1 MHIQIS
7 FISHFNNKWPCARI
21 SINEKIIF
29 EGFCIGDDN
38 DNFDVK
44 AEVSDEYIKDINV
57 LKIEHFDKK
66 NNDTKEENGEIVKD
80 RALEL
85 KSIGIDK
92 ISIPEIVL
100 FNQKFYPL
108 YPKNFFEDQNNAPPK
123 FLTNNLYFGFNG
135 HYIIEFKK
143 DIRKWYFEKLLEKEM
158 IANLNNQEFI
168 TLPNGNTIEVFEMSG
183 KKLRSDK
190 EENFTISDLY
200 KMISKSDEK

>member
-1 MHIQIS
+1 MLIEIN

-29 EGFCIGDDN
+29 EGVGTGDEN
-38 DNFDVK
+38 NNFNLK
-44 AEVSDEYIKDINV
+44 TEVSDEYIKDINV

-66 NNDTKEENGEIVKD
+66 NNDTKEENGEIIKD

-85 KSIGIDK
+85 KSISIDK
-92 ISIPEIVL
+92 FLIPEIVL

-108 YPKNFFEDQNNAPPK
+108 YPKNFFDDPNNAPPK

-135 HYIIEFKK
+135 HYVIEFKK
-143 DIRKWYFEKLLEKEM
+143 DIHKWYFEKLLEKEM

-168 TLPNGNTIEVFEMSG
+168 TLPNGDVVEVFEMSG

-190 EENFTISDLY
+190 EENFSISNLY
-200 KMISKSDEK
+200 EMINKDR